1 MTFPFDARYR
11 LIIVRAEIWG
21 PAGSAVLRLALDTG
35 ATGTMINTALL
46 VAVGYDP
53 ALATDRVEVTT
64 GSTIE
69 YVSRLILSRI
79 ATLGKDRSEF
89 PVLAHTLPPSA
100 GVDGLLGLDFFRGQ
114 RLFIDFRAGSIEL
127 D

>member
-21 PAGSAVLRLALDTG
+21 PTGSAVLRLALDTG
-35 ATGTMINTALL
+35 ATGTMSNTALL
-46 VAVGYDP
+46 VAVGCDP
-53 ALATDRVEVTT
+53 ALAIDHIEVTT

-69 YVSRLILSRI
+69 YVSRLTLIRI
-79 ATLGKDRSEF
+79 AALGQDRSEF
-89 PVLAHTLPPSA
+89 SVLTHTRPPSA

-114 RLFIDFRAGSIEL
+114 RLLIDFRAGMVRL